1 MIRIASF
8 LDDGLGVPSLY
19 KMTLFHSNFVKKSL
33 QNAGFVIN
41 EENSDSVRSN
51 NKLKKRFL
59 TYTNRKTVKK
69 L

>member
-19 KMTLFHSNFVKKSL
+19 KMTLFHSNSVKKSL
-33 QNAGFVIN
+33 QNAGFIIN
-41 EENSDSVRSN
+41 KESSDSVGSN

-59 TYTNRKTVKK
+59 PYTNRKTAKK